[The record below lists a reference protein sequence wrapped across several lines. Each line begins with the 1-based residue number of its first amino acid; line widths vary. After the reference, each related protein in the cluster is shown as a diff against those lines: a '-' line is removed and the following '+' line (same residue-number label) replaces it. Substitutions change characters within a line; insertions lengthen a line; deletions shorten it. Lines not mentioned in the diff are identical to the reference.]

1 MRISRSA
8 PAAALAL
15 LLACGNAA
23 AQTPPPAPPPTS
35 DSTARPTT
43 TSGAPAGSPA
53 AADPMAS
60 STRPRYRR
68 DRLTEAEIAATTATS
83 SALDLVRRL
92 RPEWLRNRGGPS
104 QQDSDGS
111 REVQVW
117 YNGRHLGDVAT
128 LRDVA
133 TSDLISL
140 RWVDPIEARI
150 SYGPGNGRGV
160 ISITG
165 R

>member
-15 LLACGNAA
+15 LLARVAAA
-23 AQTPPPAPPPTS
+23 AQTTPPAPPPS
-35 DSTARPTT
+35 APAT
-43 TSGAPAGSPA
+43 TSTGAPAGSPVT
-53 AADPMAS
+53 ADPAGNAV
-60 STRPRYRR
+60 RPRYRR
-68 DRLTEAEIAATTATS
+68 DQLTPDEIAATTATS

-92 RPEWLRNRGGPS
+92 RPEWLRNRGGSTQP
-104 QQDSDGS
+104 DSDGS

-117 YNGRHLGDVAT
+117 YNGRHLGDVGT

-140 RWVDPIEARI
+140 RWVDPIDARI